1 VADRFD
7 VEPYQTPIDVGDGI
21 TLIAPGL
28 SGEGFHY
35 GRREQGQLRA
45 DTLESEQFRHA
56 LDEADLED
64 VHTLILPPGV
74 PPPVAEGERTRSGGK
89 IAEDEVALNVPA
101 AGADT
106 QYVMYQDE
114 DGVMS
119 VEFPARAEGTKAA
132 GVRKGTPGGVFRYKI
147 RLRRAEAKSETRGV
161 LGILGKKVIK
171 VIARK
176 LGAAAGTKLAA
187 YLWESRARSFEGFHG
202 SANTFDAGALDEL
215 LIDEPDVF
223 TGWKQHDGKK
233 SLLFVHGTTSTTTGA
248 FGGLRGYPDK
258 AKELFRRY
266 ENRVI
271 GFDHHTLGC
280 SVAANAVKLYNE
292 LSEHPGTYTFD
303 IICHSRGGL
312 LARALKELDE
322 ATIGSLTKQA
332 SWVRPKQ
339 SPVKIDRIVF
349 VATPNA
355 GTDLAAPDNLPKW
368 LNRMA
373 NLASFIPDSAGS
385 APLAAVL
392 AVASDVAASVMSL
405 PGLADMAP
413 ASPFLG
419 KLNPR
424 SVDSQSYWAVE
435 ANYHAA
441 GPLLRAVEDPIIDGL
456 FRGKD
461 NDLVVPTEGV
471 SIVGS
476 TFSLP
481 SLKVKK
487 FHPDDGVSHTHFFM
501 RDETW
506 NHTLNALS

>member
-1 VADRFD
+1 MADRFD

-45 DTLESEQFRHA
+45 DTLESEYFRRS

-64 VHTLILPPGV
+64 VHTLILPPGA
-74 PPPVAEGERTRSGGK
+74 PPPVAEGERTRSVGK
-89 IAEDEVALNVPA
+89 VAEDEMSLNVPA
-101 AGADT
+101 EGTET

-119 VEFPARAEGTKAA
+119 VEIPERAEGTQAT
-132 GVRKGTPGGVFRYKI
+132 GVRGGAFGRVFHYTI
-147 RLRRAEAKSETRGV
+147 RLRRAEAKGETRGV
-161 LGILGKKVIK
+161 LGVLGKKVIK

-202 SANTFDAGALDEL
+202 SAKSFDAGALDEL
-215 LIDEPDVF
+215 LTDKPDVF
-223 TGWKQHDGKK
+223 AGWKQHDGEK
-233 SLLFVHGTTSTTTGA
+233 SLLFVHGTTSTTRGA
-248 FGGLRGYPDK
+248 FGGLRNFPDK
-258 AKELFRRY
+258 AKELFERY
-266 ENRVI
+266 KNRVI
-271 GFDHHTLGC
+271 GFEHHTLGR
-280 SVAANAVKLYNE
+280 SVAANAVKLYDE
-292 LSEHPGTYTFD
+292 LSHHPGTYTFD

-312 LARALKELDE
+312 LARTLKELDE

-332 SWVRPKQ
+332 SWSRPKQ
-339 SPVKIDRIVF
+339 SPIKIDRIVF

-355 GTDLAAPDNLPKW
+355 GTDLAAPENLPKW

-392 AVASDVAASVMSL
+392 AVASDLAASLVTL

-413 ASPFLG
+413 DSPFLG
-419 KLNPR
+419 KLNPP
-424 SVDSQSYWAVE
+424 SVDSQRYWAVE

-441 GPLLRAVEDPIIDGL
+441 GPLLRAIKDPIVDGL

-476 TFSLP
+476 AFSLP
-481 SLKVKK
+481 SPRVKK
-487 FHPDDGVSHTHFFM
+487 FAPAEGVSHTHFFV

-506 NHTLNALS
+506 NYVLGALQ

>member
-1 VADRFD
+1 MADEFEL
-7 VEPYQTPIDVGDGI
+7 EPYQTPIEAGDGI

-28 SGEGFHY
+28 SGQGNHY
-35 GRREQGQLRA
+35 GRREKGQLRA
-45 DTLESEQFRHA
+45 DTLESEQFRRA
-56 LDEADLED
+56 LDEAELED
-64 VHTLILPPGV
+64 VHTLILPPGT
-74 PPPVAEGERTRSGGK
+74 PPPVADGERTRSAGK
-89 IAEDEVALNVPA
+89 VAEDEVALNVPA
-101 AGADT
+101 EGAET
-106 QYVMYQDE
+106 QYVVYQDE

-119 VEFPARAEGTKAA
+119 IEIPERAAETATAEVRGGT
-132 GVRKGTPGGVFRYKI
+132 RGGVFHYRI
-147 RLRRAEAKSETRGV
+147 RLRRAETKGETRGV
-161 LGILGKKVIK
+161 LGVLGKKVIK

-176 LGAAAGTKLAA
+176 LGVSAGTKLAA
-187 YLWESRARSFEGFHG
+187 YVWESKARSFEGFHG
-202 SANTFDAGALDEL
+202 SAKGFGAGALGEFLADK
-215 LIDEPDVF
+215 PDRF

-233 SLLFVHGTTSTTTGA
+233 SLLFIHGTTSTTTGA
-248 FGGLRGYPDK
+248 FGGLRNYPDR

-266 ENRVI
+266 EDRVI
-271 GFDHHTLGC
+271 GFNHHTLGR

-292 LSEHPGTYTFD
+292 LSQHDGTFTFD

-312 LARALKELDE
+312 LARALKELDD
-322 ATIGSLTKQA
+322 ATIGSLANQPRW
-332 SWVRPKQ
+332 SRPKQ
-339 SPVKIDRIVF
+339 SVMKIDRIVF

-355 GTDLAAPDNLPKW
+355 GTDLAAADNLPKW

-392 AVASDVAASVMSL
+392 AVASDVAASVFNL

-413 ASPFLG
+413 DSPFLS
-419 KLNPR
+419 KLNPP

-441 GPLLRAVEDPIIDGL
+441 GPFLRAVEDPIVDGL

-476 TFSLP
+476 SFSLP
-481 SLKVKK
+481 GPKVKK
-487 FHPDDGVSHTHFFM
+487 FFPADGISHTHFFTK
-501 RDETW
+501 DETW
-506 NHTLNALS
+506 NHILGALN